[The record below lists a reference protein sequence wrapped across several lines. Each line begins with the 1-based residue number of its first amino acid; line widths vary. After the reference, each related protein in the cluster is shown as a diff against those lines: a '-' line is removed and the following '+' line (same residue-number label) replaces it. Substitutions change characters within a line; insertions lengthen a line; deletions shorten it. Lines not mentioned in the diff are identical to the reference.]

1 MQSQSC
7 TALKKAACTKL
18 KHCNWVVRK
27 GCRTLTK
34 TLTKTTNS
42 TKSEILKDVFVSTG
56 RTFTLN
62 DFSAIIHHKEAAHG
76 KKTDYVMYNG
86 KYMSVYMVTKKM
98 ASNPIKS
105 IKPTEP
111 IKSAK
116 PTKSTKPTEPIKST
130 KPTNPIKST
139 KPAEPNK
146 STTERTE
153 PTEKMRLAKYV
164 HVKKSDRISVSYTS
178 YQLSDFGKLLDHD
191 SHMLPSFTT
200 DIYVDNNTVD
210 HKWIKAND
218 DYIKSLSTYDIYT
231 LYGYTLNSNIH
242 INAYIRGTFSI
253 QSYWDSLRYDPTK
266 YIAMFMQIFSL
277 IDQAELENPDLIVQ
291 IIGPDWNWMTLKAS
305 ELLDKC
311 RKETSKVIA
320 YPYITNLSRL
330 FTTAFMNK
338 VLDLFS
344 ADLSRIIMAAP
355 LIEKDMHVFRGDKD
369 VIDNNNY
376 HAFVSTTLSPLAAQA
391 YILQQKCCV
400 KRMFLK
406 PGTRA
411 IFLQGISQYQQDIEV
426 LLDKKSKFRDQSE
439 PYNVYI
445 NSHNS
450 TSYFFRSRT
459 VSMINVD
466 TNVWNQ

>member
-1 MQSQSC
+1 MNMESQSC

-18 KHCNWVVRK
+18 KHCTWVVKK

-34 TLTKTTNS
+34 TTNL
-42 TKSEILKDVFVSTG
+42 TKSENLKDVFISTG

-86 KYMSVYMVTKKM
+86 KYISVYMVTKKM
-98 ASNPIKS
+98 AEVKPTEQ

-111 IKSAK
+111 
-116 PTKSTKPTEPIKST
+116 TEPIK
-130 KPTNPIKST
+130 PIKP
-139 KPAEPNK
+139 K
-146 STTERTE
+146 RV
-153 PTEKMRLAKYV
+153 AKYL

-178 YQLSDFGKLLDHD
+178 YRLSAKLLDHD
-191 SHMLPSFTT
+191 SNMLPRFTT

-218 DYIKSLSTYDIYT
+218 DYINSLSNYDIFT
-231 LYGYTLNSNIH
+231 LYGCTIQSSTH
-242 INAYIRGTFSI
+242 INAYIRGTFSREY
-253 QSYWDSLRYDPTK
+253 YWESVLWDTDK
-266 YIAMFMQIFSL
+266 YIALFMQIFSL
-277 IDQAELENPDLIVQ
+277 IDQAELENPDVIVS
-291 IIGPDWNWMTLKAS
+291 IRGTDGNWKKMKAS

-311 RKETSKVIA
+311 RKETSKVIT
-320 YPYITNLSRL
+320 YTYIMLLGRF
-330 FTTAFMNK
+330 FTLAFMNK

-369 VIDNNNY
+369 VIDNYY
-376 HAFVSTTLSPLAAQA
+376 HAFVSTTLSPLAAQI
-391 YILQQKCCV
+391 YLQRRKCCV
-400 KRMFLK
+400 KRIFLK

-411 IFLQGISQYQQDIEV
+411 IFLQGISAYPQDIEV
-426 LLDKKSKFRDQSE
+426 LLDKKSKFRDRSK
-439 PYNVYI
+439 PYNVNI

-450 TSYFFRSRT
+450 TLPSLRSRT

-466 TNVWNQ
+466 TNIWNQ